1 MGAGFAAAL
10 DGTLCY
16 PLGAAEDD
24 PISQAVL
31 DRLLWHD
38 VDGRPVRIANLRAD
52 WTLLLTSGEHGDK
65 LAIGTRACLAAVPPT
80 AFDRWLAGPCDL
92 RVVAGLPNPVA
103 ARLLSA
109 PGARCR
115 LFAPAMRNMVDRDH
129 PVSRFAGSIDVIS
142 CNRQEWE
149 TLEDREDVA
158 WRVSIL
164 VITDG
169 PNGASAR
176 FTKPDGD
183 TGNLQVPAFPRDR
196 PPRDTNRAGEAFA
209 ATFVSTLLAARWD
222 ASSGVVD
229 EQLVTQ
235 AMLRASVAAALVIDQ
250 VAFGFPEPDLIDA
263 ALKQG
268 GIP

>member
-31 DRLLWHD
+31 DRMLWHN
-38 VDGRPVRIANLRAD
+38 VDGRPVRIPGIRSD

-80 AFDRWLAGPCDL
+80 AFDRWLASPCDL

-129 PVSRFAGSIDVIS
+129 PVSRFAGSIDVFS

-149 TLEDREDVA
+149 ALEDREDVA
-158 WRVSIL
+158 WRVSML

-169 PNGASAR
+169 PNGATAR

-183 TGNLQVPAFPRDR
+183 TGAIQVPAFPRAR

-209 ATFVSTLLAARWD
+209 AAFISTLLEARWD
-222 ASSGVVD
+222 ASSGVVA
-229 EQLVTQ
+229 EPLVTQ
-235 AMLRASVAAALVIDQ
+235 AMLRASAAAALVLDR
-250 VAFGFPEPDLIDA
+250 VAFGFPETEEINAVLC
-263 ALKQG
+263 KGQ
-268 GIP
+268 IP